1 MEFTNLFNGN
11 KQLGDTFNKF
21 TNDNWSDILREIKPA
36 MELSMGKIFKS
47 ILNNL
52 FGNIPYDEM
61 FIE

>member
-11 KQLGDTFNKF
+11 QQLGDTFNKF
-21 TNDNWSDILREIKPA
+21 ANDNWEDILREIKPA
-36 MELSMGKIFKS
+36 MANSMAQIYKS